1 MQFVHFFIK
10 VKFMGQKIGAA
21 CAAAGVF
28 WVGAAWAQQPLTLER
43 GSEPRSV
50 SVSVL
55 NPASGACGAEME
67 LGDGR
72 VERKRLEPGE
82 TWKVP
87 HTYSADGEFVVSL
100 RGAAIVR
107 GLRSVLACDL
117 KATARLDTR
126 QGRQAQTG
134 ASPAAMPAAATT
146 PAAAPAT
153 AAAPVQAPA
162 PTVSAAPA
170 ASAASPAVAP
180 AATAPMPAVAVAPA
194 APSALAAAPD
204 AGTDFA
210 VFARKASSSV
220 RYVNTLDGG
229 RRLASAEEL
238 ARNGYSVCLLT
249 QSDLKRTLPGIEPEM
264 VVLDHLER
272 VILGQRQVRRNVLS
286 CVNNGNFVLGSR
298 PDVVAA
304 PRQYLRAM
312 RSSTPAF
319 ADYDEIGEVK
329 FSVLAQASERVV
341 RAQDERRRVE
351 QSWAAELE
359 ALAASG
365 SKDKMGSLTLSALRL
380 SAAAPAYRPNAA
392 ALRSSRNVRICALE
406 YSGADR
412 QAVLGY
418 GYRRWRGYSQAFQ
431 ANAEAA
437 GLTIHPDTPIT
448 RGYASIEEIYTAYQ
462 QDPEACQIVVDFSR
476 NLKLLMNAIERDK
489 RQRAFEIN
497 EVVAV
502 SELRDEWARKNGFPN
517 MAASELATQIGANPS
532 TIKRLASAGVANKA
546 DYAAL
551 VEQMRTE
558 RYSEKAGLNDVL
570 TYLDDRA
577 KAATLPGATALSV
590 LNERREKE
598 AAEARAQAEKAE
610 AEAKV
615 RREREEAQ
623 RIAAKKA
630 EDLLLNKRWS
640 IGELPCNLNGGAYII
655 YTNRGPSGDNLVL
668 AGKLNQSEQK
678 QEYSYTFI
686 DANTVEY
693 RHNIYSGGNAF
704 VMNMLRDP
712 DVLMSGKV
720 SRITIVSPTRIEYR
734 NTLRTI
740 DFDQMLKGNV
750 RHQTKEESGFRTL
763 CK

>member
-1 MQFVHFFIK
+1 
-10 VKFMGQKIGAA
+10 MGQKFGAV
-21 CAAAGVF
+21 CATVGVL
-28 WVGAAWAQQPLTLER
+28 WIGAAWAQQPVTLDR

-50 SVSVL
+50 SVSVV
-55 NPASGACGAEME
+55 NQSSGACGAEME

-82 TWKVP
+82 AWKVP
-87 HTYSADGEFVVSL
+87 HVYGSDAEFVVSV

-107 GLRSVLACDL
+107 GLRSVMACDL
-117 KATARLDTR
+117 RASARIDTR
-126 QGRQAQTG
+126 QGRPAQG
-134 ASPAAMPAAATT
+134 S
-146 PAAAPAT
+146 AAAPAAVPT
-153 AAAPVQAPA
+153 PGPAPIQAPA
-162 PTVSAAPA
+162 PTASAAPA
-170 ASAASPAVAP
+170 VPAAVAAPAMP
-180 AATAPMPAVAVAPA
+180 AAVAVPVLPAAAPTPPVAVAPA
-194 APSALAAAPD
+194 APPAPD
-204 AGTDFA
+204 SSADYA
-210 VFARKASSSV
+210 VFARKGSNSV
-220 RYVNTLDGG
+220 RYVNTLEGG

-238 ARNGYSVCLLT
+238 TRNGYSVCVLANPE
-249 QSDLKRTLPGIEPEM
+249 LKKTLPGIDPEL
-264 VVLDHLER
+264 VTLDQVER
-272 VILGQRQVRRNVLS
+272 VILGQRQVRRNLLS
-286 CVNNGNFVLGSR
+286 CVSNGNFVLGSR
-298 PDVVAA
+298 PDMVVT
-304 PRQYLRAM
+304 PRQYLRAI
-312 RSSTPAF
+312 RSSTPSF
-319 ADYDEIGEVK
+319 AEYDEIGEVK
-329 FSVLAQASERVV
+329 FSVLAEASQRVV
-341 RAQDERRRVE
+341 RAQDERRRTE
-351 QSWAAELE
+351 QSWAAEIE

-365 SKDKMGSLTLSALRL
+365 SKEKMGSLTLSALRL
-380 SAAAPAYRPNAA
+380 SAAPAAERPSAA

-437 GLTIHPDTPIT
+437 GLTIHPDNPIT
-448 RGYASIEEIYTAYQ
+448 KGYASIEEIYSAYQ

-476 NLKLLMNAIERDK
+476 NLKLLMAAIERDK

-497 EVVAV
+497 EVVTV
-502 SELRDEWARKNGFPN
+502 SDLRDEWARKNGFPN
-517 MAASELATQIGANPS
+517 LAASELATQVGANLN
-532 TIKRLASAGVANKA
+532 TIKRLASGGVANKA

-551 VEQMRTE
+551 VEQMRVE
-558 RYSEKAGLNDVL
+558 RYSEKASLNDVL

-577 KAATLPGATALSV
+577 RAATLPGATALSV
-590 LNERREKE
+590 LNDRREKE

-610 AEAKV
+610 AEAKA

-640 IGELPCNLNGGAYII
+640 IGELPCNLNGGAHIT

-678 QEYSYTFI
+678 QEYSFTFI
-686 DANTVEY
+686 DEKTVEY

-712 DVLMSGKV
+712 NVLMSGKV